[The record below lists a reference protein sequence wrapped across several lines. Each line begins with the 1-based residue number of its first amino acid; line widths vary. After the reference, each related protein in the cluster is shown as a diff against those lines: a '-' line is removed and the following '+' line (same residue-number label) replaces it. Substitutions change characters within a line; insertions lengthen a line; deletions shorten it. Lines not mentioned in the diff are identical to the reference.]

1 MRWKLVVLPAPF
13 GPISATV
20 SPSRTEKLRPCTAR
34 RPPKRLLRLVTTS
47 ASAIGARPLAFR
59 CGRHD
64 APPGIGEQADQPGRP
79 PQDHGHEDEAVDG
92 ELHAAARAAEPAL
105 QQCGGRLQQYGA
117 EHRPP

>member
-20 SPSRTEKLRPCTAR
+20 SPSRTEKLKSCTAR
-34 RPPKRLLRLVTTS
+34 RPPKRLHRLVTTN

-59 CGRHD
+59 CRRDH
-64 APPGIGEQADQPGRP
+64 APPGIGQDADEPGGP

-92 ELHAAARAAEPAL
+92 ELHAAA
-105 QQCGGRLQQYGA
+105 
-117 EHRPP
+117 HT